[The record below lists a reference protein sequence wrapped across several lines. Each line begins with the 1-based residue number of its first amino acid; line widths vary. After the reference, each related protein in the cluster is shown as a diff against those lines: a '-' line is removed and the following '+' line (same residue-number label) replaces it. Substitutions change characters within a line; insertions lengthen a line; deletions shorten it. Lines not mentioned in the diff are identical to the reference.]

1 MKLFNLLKKNPEEV
15 DESTQSD
22 YNWRAESFKII
33 KIIHAK
39 DEVTKC
45 RVVDVK
51 EKGLVV
57 KVENLYGYLPFQLT
71 PWQYPNKDFWTTI
84 KNSLR
89 NRVFDC
95 KIVSAEQIEDE
106 KFKIFV
112 DATVHKFREFQLQKD
127 VKLKGT
133 VLKVT
138 ENGCFI
144 DVGGHFAWKFGALMG
159 FLNKSKNYIEAFTES
174 YKEGQMIDVYF
185 WGKST
190 RGTDFVNSKFYDIC
204 KEYVGTRTS
213 LQVINTD
220 GNIRLFVEG
229 KFDAFCADKVT
240 EYVVNQVNGNEM
252 MECEIVAYDAQKGF
266 AVKHIYHDSVDHVSW
281 GAFTL
286 EKYIGRADLVQ
297 KDVKYNGIVVKKL
310 NNGVFID
317 IGGHFNWEFG
327 SIIGKI
333 NKDHFEFTQNFEKCE
348 VGDVISVIYNVSGI
362 EHALEFW
369 EENYFE
375 ARSRY
380 VGKIV
385 PVSVY
390 IIADTL
396 TMLVEDKYK
405 ATTYKRK
412 GEKNI
417 IYYHQNGDTIF
428 CEVLD
433 YKPHRGYVVQY
444 VLEEK
449 DSDTSSQT
457 QDTSN

>member
-1 MKLFNLLKKNPEEV
+1 MKLFNLLKKNIEEE
-15 DESTQSD
+15 DEIPQTEFD
-22 YNWRAESFKII
+22 WRAESFKII
-33 KIIHAK
+33 NILLSK
-39 DEVTKC
+39 DEVTRC
-45 RVVDVK
+45 RIVDVK
-51 EKGLVV
+51 EKGLMV
-57 KVENLYGYLPFQLT
+57 KVENLYAYLPFQLT

-84 KNSLR
+84 KNSLK
-89 NRVFDC
+89 NRIFDC
-95 KIVSAEQIEDE
+95 KIVSAEQLEDG

-112 DATVHKFREFQLQKD
+112 DATIHKFREFQLQKD
-127 VKLKGT
+127 VKLKGI

-144 DVGGHFAWKFGALMG
+144 DVGGHFAWKFGAIMG
-159 FLNKSKNYIEAFTES
+159 FLNKSKNYSDADTEN
-174 YKEGQMIDVYF
+174 YKEGQTIDVYF
-185 WGKST
+185 WGKSQ
-190 RGTDFVNSKFYDIC
+190 RGTDFVNKKFYDIC
-204 KEYVGTRTS
+204 KEYVGSRTS
-213 LQVINTD
+213 LRITKVGQCYKV
-220 GNIRLFVEG
+220 FVEG

-240 EYVVNQVNGNEM
+240 EHIVSQLKDDDM

-266 AVKHIYHDSVDHVSW
+266 AVKHIYHDSAEHINNW
-281 GAFTL
+281 GSLNL
-286 EKYIGRADLVQ
+286 EKYIGRTDLKQ
-297 KDVKYNGIVVKKL
+297 KDVRYTGIVIRKF
-310 NNGVFID
+310 NNGVFVD
-317 IGGHFNWEFG
+317 IGGHFDWEHG
-327 SIIGKI
+327 SIIGRVHKE
-333 NKDHFEFTQNFEKCE
+333 NFEFPQDFEKCE

-369 EENYFE
+369 TENYAE
-375 ARSRY
+375 AYNRY

-412 GEKNI
+412 GERNI
-417 IYYHQNGDTIF
+417 IYHHQNGDTIF

-449 DSDTSSQT
+449 DIKE
-457 QDTSN
+457 

>member
-1 MKLFNLLKKNPEEV
+1 MKLFNLLKKNTEEI
-15 DESTQSD
+15 DETPQAEYD
-22 YNWRAESFKII
+22 WRAESFKII
-33 KIIHAK
+33 NILLSK
-39 DEVTKC
+39 DEVTRCKI
-45 RVVDVK
+45 VDVK
-51 EKGLVV
+51 EKGLMV
-57 KVENLYGYLPFQLT
+57 KVENLYAYLPFQLT
-71 PWQYPNKDFWTTI
+71 PWQYPNKDYWTTI
-84 KNSLR
+84 KNSLK

-95 KIVSAEQIEDE
+95 KIVSAEQIDKE

-112 DATVHKFREFQLQKD
+112 DATVNKFREFQLQKD
-127 VKLKGT
+127 VKLKGI

-144 DVGGHFAWKFGALMG
+144 DVGGHFAWKYGAIMG
-159 FLNKSKNYIEAFTES
+159 FLNKSKNYSDTAAEN
-174 YKEGQMIDVYF
+174 YKEGQAIDVYF
-185 WGKST
+185 WGKSM
-190 RGTDFVNSKFYDIC
+190 RGTDFVNKKFYDIC
-204 KEYVGTRTS
+204 KEYVGSRAS
-213 LQVINTD
+213 LQICKVGVVFKI
-220 GNIRLFVEG
+220 FVEG

-240 EYVVNQVNGNEM
+240 EHIVSQLKDEEM

-266 AVKHIYHDSVDHVSW
+266 AVKHIYHDNVEQLNWMSFV
-281 GAFTL
+281 L
-286 EKYIGRADLVQ
+286 EKYIGRTDLVQ
-297 KDVKYNGIVVKKL
+297 NDVKYKGIIIKKL
-310 NNGVFID
+310 NNGVFVD
-317 IGGHFNWEFG
+317 IGGHFDWEHG

-333 NKDHFEFTQNFEKCE
+333 SKEHFEFPQDFEKCE
-348 VGDVISVIYNVSGI
+348 VGDLMPVTYNVSGI

-369 EENYFE
+369 TENYFE
-375 ARSRY
+375 AYNRY

-396 TMLVEDKYK
+396 TMLVEDKHK

-417 IYYHQNGDTIF
+417 IYHHQNGDTIF

-449 DSDTSSQT
+449 ERTE
-457 QDTSN
+457 